1 MTGAARGNGLAW
13 ARAPHGM
20 KRGLLSLRPYLL
32 TDPQAVT
39 VTLAATT
46 AAALL
51 SRAAAPL
58 THLYPFSLF
67 FLAVAVSGWFG
78 GFRQGLLSLILAP
91 FLVHYLFWPLWGTP
105 QGLLRVGLWSVFAGS
120 IAFMLGKLRS
130 FQGQAQTVL
139 ANIGEGVVIMDRN
152 WNVVYINESGAP
164 CAVLSPREMI
174 GRNYWE
180 VAPEARG
187 TVFEQ
192 HMKHCAT
199 ERVPVQFEMRT
210 PRRQHWLQ
218 VRAYPLPDGICC
230 FAQDITETK
239 EREGKLRSSLDRLAT
254 AHKAAR
260 TGIFEWSLKTNEISW
275 SEDTYRIH
283 GLTSDQFDGKFE
295 TWAKNIHPD
304 DLPVVLAKIQK
315 AVENKSEFLAEYREI
330 WPKGEIHW
338 YGVHGQVTVD
348 EHGDVMGMV
357 GICSDVTDRHLEEE
371 ALRRSEKLAAAG
383 RLAATIAHEINNP
396 LAAVTN
402 LLFLMRTNHSPEYL
416 SLAEQEVARI
426 SHMVKQTLGFYRVSP
441 HPVRVN
447 LSNLI
452 DDVVAVFRTRIQAR
466 GVDIQT
472 QYRYKKEISA
482 FSNELSQ
489 VFGNLIGNA
498 LEAMQPGGTLRVR
511 TMPCRR
517 GLRVTVADNGSG
529 IPSEHLDK
537 IFEPFFTAN
546 KEGGT
551 GLGLWLAREIVMK
564 HGGWIR
570 VRSRS
575 DVVSRRHGTVFMIW
589 LPLSEPRASE
599 SPAG

>member
-1 MTGAARGNGLAW
+1 
-13 ARAPHGM
+13 
-20 KRGLLSLRPYLL
+20 
-32 TDPQAVT
+32 
-39 VTLAATT
+39 
-46 AAALL
+46 
-51 SRAAAPL
+51 
-58 THLYPFSLF
+58 
-67 FLAVAVSGWFG
+67 
-78 GFRQGLLSLILAP
+78 
-91 FLVHYLFWPLWGTP
+91 
-105 QGLLRVGLWSVFAGS
+105 
-120 IAFMLGKLRS
+120 
-130 FQGQAQTVL
+130 
-139 ANIGEGVVIMDRN
+139 
-152 WNVVYINESGAP
+152 
-164 CAVLSPREMI
+164 
-174 GRNYWE
+174 
-180 VAPEARG
+180 
-187 TVFEQ
+187 
-192 HMKHCAT
+192 
-199 ERVPVQFEMRT
+199 
-210 PRRQHWLQ
+210 
-218 VRAYPLPDGICC
+218 
-230 FAQDITETK
+230 
-239 EREGKLRSSLDRLAT
+239 
-254 AHKAAR
+254 
-260 TGIFEWSLKTNEISW
+260 
-275 SEDTYRIH
+275 
-283 GLTSDQFDGKFE
+283 
-295 TWAKNIHPD
+295 
-304 DLPVVLAKIQK
+304 
-315 AVENKSEFLAEYREI
+315 
-330 WPKGEIHW
+330 
-338 YGVHGQVTVD
+338 
-348 EHGDVMGMV
+348 MGMV